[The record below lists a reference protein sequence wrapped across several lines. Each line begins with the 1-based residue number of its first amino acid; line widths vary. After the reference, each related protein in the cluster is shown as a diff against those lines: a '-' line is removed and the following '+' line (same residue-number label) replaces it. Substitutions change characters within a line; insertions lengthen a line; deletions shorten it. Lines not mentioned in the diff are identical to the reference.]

1 MPNSEILSNLKFL
14 LDSGITE
21 FLEDSPQKLYNK
33 THNDIKIDNSNKS
46 EESFINMN
54 NINSLDELKNSILKF
69 NKCEL
74 KETAKNTVFADGNV
88 NSRIMLIGEAPGSD
102 EDDQGK
108 PFVGRAGQLLNKML
122 AAINLDR
129 NKVYITNIIPWRPPR
144 NRQPSTEEIL
154 QCLPFVQRHIELI
167 KPEVL
172 ILLGGTATKALL
184 MSDKGIMRLQGKWYE
199 YDSFGLASP
208 IATRVMFHP
217 AFLLRSPGYKKQA
230 WEDLLAIKDKLGI

>member
-14 LDSGITE
+14 LDSGVTE

-33 THNDIKIDNSNKS
+33 IQEDRKIDNSNKI
-46 EESFINMN
+46 EGSFINMN
-54 NINSLDELKNSILKF
+54 NINSLDELKDAILRF
-69 NKCEL
+69 DKCEL
-74 KETAKNTVFADGNV
+74 KKTAKNTVIADGNI
-88 NSRIMLIGEAPGSD
+88 NSRIMLIGEAPGAD
-102 EDDQGK
+102 EDEQGA

-144 NRQPSTEEIL
+144 NRQPSSEEIVL
-154 QCLPFVQRHIELI
+154 CLPFVQRHIELI
-167 KPEVL
+167 NPEVL

-199 YDSFGLASP
+199 YDSYGLASP